1 MAGVVTR
8 SRTVQTKRS
17 NQTMCFASIEDETGS
32 IEAVVFPSIYE
43 KDGQCFVK
51 DSVVLASGKIDFK
64 EDKLHLIVDKA
75 LDLRSNP
82 GPDSLGVFARNSS
95 SGSAKTISISRGT
108 PKSVLSSLASLL
120 KSHPGPVKVKVLL
133 PNSDGSV
140 KTLDLPYGV
149 NWTEV
154 ESQVQTL
161 IKS

>member
-1 MAGVVTR
+1 M
-8 SRTVQTKRS
+8 
-17 NQTMCFASIEDETGS
+17 MCFASVEDETGS
-32 IEAVVFPSIYE
+32 IEAVIFPSIFE

-75 LDLRSNP
+75 VDLRSNP
-82 GPDSLGVFARNSS
+82 GPDQLSVFVRGLNR
-95 SGSAKTISISRGT
+95 GSAKTIPIPRGT
-108 PKSVLSSLASLL
+108 PKSVLASLASLL
-120 KSHPGPVKVKVLL
+120 KSHPGPVRIKILL

-149 NWTEV
+149 NWVEV
-154 ESQVQTL
+154 ERGVHSL